1 MCITR
6 FLRMRLFTKARKRTM
21 ASCKGRVVKISDNE
35 YHVKNYTVYY
45 SSRKHEWICE
55 CMHYSLHHTQCA
67 HITYLLLKVLARPS
81 VMITAKAD
89 SSPSVMIKV
98 HDVADRSNEVMF
110 READY
115 TDWVGTMVATMML
128 MS

>member
-1 MCITR
+1 
-6 FLRMRLFTKARKRTM
+6 
-21 ASCKGRVVKISDNE
+21 
-35 YHVKNYTVYY
+35 
-45 SSRKHEWICE
+45 
-55 CMHYSLHHTQCA
+55 
-67 HITYLLLKVLARPS
+67 
-81 VMITAKAD
+81 MITAKAD